1 MQDVQRNTYQA
12 QMNRKKA
19 TQDAKLGMY
28 MTKRSGAQQTKSQL
42 QNDFNRK
49 NHFEIA
55 EMEAKQ
61 AKRQSIRDMAAK
73 GRESV
78 NMHQH
83 NKIMQSKAHQ
93 QMRIDQEKRLIY
105 KYEKEAQELE
115 EDEERLI
122 QRLQQLQDEEKKAFI
137 DLEQTMVTA
146 SLAKRD
152 RLQIV
157 KEVNAE
163 HAKYQEEMNK

>member
-1 MQDVQRNTYQA
+1 MQ
-12 QMNRKKA
+12 
-19 TQDAKLGMY
+19 
-28 MTKRSGAQQTKSQL
+28 
-42 QNDFNRK
+42 
-49 NHFEIA
+49 
-55 EMEAKQ
+55 EMESKA

-78 NMHQH
+78 NNHMH

-122 QRLQQLQDEEKKAFI
+122 QRLQQLQEDEKKAFI

-163 HAKYQEEMNK
+163 HAKYQEEMNKWMKRK